1 MKRLLPAVV
10 CALSLAAGDLG
21 AVVVT
26 GKVSFVTKRGQRPVV
41 TETLVWLEP
50 LSMSPA
56 PPAGK
61 PSRPAPG
68 AFQVTTRGKTLFPH
82 VLAVPVGSTIAF
94 PNDDPISHNL
104 FSLSPGNAFDL
115 GLYRKGAGKTKK
127 FDAPGTVNVYCN
139 VHPNMSAVVHI
150 LPTPHH
156 TFAGPGGE
164 YSVDVPPGR
173 YRLVAWNEQ
182 GGKSEST
189 IQVTAGGA
197 TGNVLLTIDSRSFRQ
212 QQHMN
217 KVGKPYQAPASRDY

>member
-10 CALSLAAGDLG
+10 CALSLAAGELS

-26 GKVSFVTKRGQRPVV
+26 GKVNFVTKRGQRPVV

-50 LSMSPA
+50 LSSSPA
-56 PPAGK
+56 ARKLTPTAPA
-61 PSRPAPG
+61 
-68 AFQVTTRGKTLFPH
+68 AFQVTTRGKALLPH
-82 VLAVPVGSTIAF
+82 IVAVPVGSTIAF

-104 FSLSPGNAFDL
+104 FSLSSGNAFDL

-139 VHPNMSAVVHI
+139 VHPNMSAVVQV
-150 LPTPHH
+150 LATPHR
-156 TFAGPGGE
+156 TFAGSGGE
-164 YSVDVPPGR
+164 YSIDVPAGR

-189 IQVTAGGA
+189 IQVNAGGV
-197 TGNVLLTIDSRSFRQ
+197 TGNVSLTIDSRSFRQ

-217 KVGKPYQAPASRDY
+217 KVGKPYQAPGARDY